1 MRKKNN
7 HPVKKRNVLFH
18 FRANKEEAELI
29 KERFAA
35 TGMVSMAAFFRQMA
49 INGYHIT
56 MDLSDIN
63 EMIRLLRNITNNFN
77 QLSKVSRETQST
89 YVDDIEELRQRYDSL
104 WDMVNGILKGLA
116 KIQSV

>member
-7 HPVKKRNVLFH
+7 HPVPKRNILFH
-18 FRANKEEAELI
+18 FRANKEETELI

-49 INGYHIT
+49 IKGYYIT

-63 EMIRLLRNITNNFN
+63 EMIRLLRSVNNN
-77 QLSKVSRETQST
+77 MSQLAKVSRETQSAYT
-89 YVDDIEELRQRYDSL
+89 DDIEELRQRYDSL

-116 KIQSV
+116 KIK